1 MVDHLLINVSQHK
14 KGQKTPLTYNISTYD
29 EEVLSLFVYH
39 DQMSIGGVKGGKRC
53 RFYAPDGDV
62 NYETTDGST
71 EFR

>member
-1 MVDHLLINVSQHK
+1 MLEQGLINVSQHNE
-14 KGQKTPLTYNISTYD
+14 GQKTPLTYNVSTYD

-39 DQMSIGGVKGGKRC
+39 EQMSIGGVKGGKRC

-62 NYETTDGST
+62 NYETADDST